1 MQSNYPHIIKDIEDW
16 PIRKFAKQRPQ
27 FIEELNGYTY
37 SRIKEQYKDG
47 LEPLLSKTVYLE
59 RQRVKNNPWK
69 VDPPDDKDYWK
80 ELQAELTNI
89 AQRSNPE
96 EGYDQLLR
104 RIINRY
110 SEEIVGDFVPKTYRF
125 AKSFL
130 SGFFKR
136 LYFKAFGHGFLKM
149 WGNKEKLMS
158 KFKVMGH
165 MEQVRSLYDYGTVI
179 LVPTH
184 FSNLD
189 SIQIGYVTDERIG
202 LPGFSFGAGLN
213 LYDMEIIAYYLNRL
227 GPYRVDRRK
236 KNPIYLEN
244 LKSYTSLS
252 LVKHNSNIFFPG
264 GTRSRSGHLE
274 DKLKLGL
281 LGSVID
287 AQRYCIKHNLDNKI
301 FIVPVIVS
309 YNFVLEANSLIE
321 QHLRKTGK
329 EKYMKTKKRRGKI
342 KTTLGFVKRLYT
354 RESEVLLKFAKPID
368 VIGNPLNE
376 KGESLDR
383 NGQVVDIS
391 QFFEKE
397 GEKNKDLQRETVY
410 TKKLADKIV
419 DAYREENVILASHLA
434 AFAAFK
440 YLQEQNRELD
450 IYGIVQLPAKEVSI
464 PYEEFKLFFNTL
476 REKLFKMKALSL
488 LDIDPELNGDLDKAI
503 ELGIN
508 NLGIYHPDSP
518 LYIENQFVKTKSL
531 KLLFYYHNRMDSYG
545 L

>member
-1 MQSNYPHIIKDIEDW
+1 VQSNYPHIIKDIEDW

-301 FIVPVIVS
+301 FIVPVIV
-309 YNFVLEANSLIE
+309 
-321 QHLRKTGK
+321 
-329 EKYMKTKKRRGKI
+329 
-342 KTTLGFVKRLYT
+342 
-354 RESEVLLKFAKPID
+354 
-368 VIGNPLNE
+368 
-376 KGESLDR
+376 GEGEIHEDE
-383 NGQVVDIS
+383 
-391 QFFEKE
+391 EKE
-397 GEKNKDLQRETVY
+397 RKD
-410 TKKLADKIV
+410 K
-419 DAYREENVILASHLA
+419 
-434 AFAAFK
+434 
-440 YLQEQNRELD
+440 
-450 IYGIVQLPAKEVSI
+450 
-464 PYEEFKLFFNTL
+464 
-476 REKLFKMKALSL
+476 
-488 LDIDPELNGDLDKAI
+488 
-503 ELGIN
+503 N
-508 NLGIYHPDSP
+508 NLRFCKKT
-518 LYIENQFVKTKSL
+518 LYKRI
-531 KLLFYYHNRMDSYG
+531 
-545 L
+545 

>member
-1 MQSNYPHIIKDIEDW
+1 VQSNYPHIIKDIEDW

-321 QHLRKTGK
+321 QHLRKKGK

-508 NLGIYHPDSP
+508 
-518 LYIENQFVKTKSL
+518 KL
-531 KLLFYYHNRMDSYG
+531 KA
-545 L
+545 

>member
-1 MQSNYPHIIKDIEDW
+1 MQEKHPHIIQEIEDW
-16 PIRKFAKQRPQ
+16 PIRKFAKSRPQ

-37 SRIKEQYKDG
+37 SRIKEQYKNE

-59 RQRVKNNPWK
+59 RQRVKNTPWK

-80 ELQAELTNI
+80 ELQSELTKI
-89 AQRSNPE
+89 AGMNNPE
-96 EGYDQLLR
+96 EAYDQLLR

-110 SEEIVGDFVPKTYRF
+110 SEEIVGDFNPKTYRF

-130 SGFFKR
+130 SGFFRR
-136 LYFKAFGHGFLKM
+136 LYFKSFGHGFLKM
-149 WGNKEKLMS
+149 WGNKERLLS
-158 KFKVMGH
+158 KFKVRGNVEH
-165 MEQVRSLYDYGTVI
+165 VRSLYPYGTVI

-189 SIQIGYVTDERIG
+189 SIQIGYVTDHSLG
-202 LPGFSFGAGLN
+202 LPAFSFGAGLN

-252 LVKHNSNIFFPG
+252 IVKGNSNIFFPG

-287 AQRYCIKHNLDNKI
+287 AQRYCIKHKLNNKV

-321 QHLRKTGK
+321 QHLRSTGR
-329 EKYMKTKKRRGKI
+329 EKYMKTKVHRGKI
-342 KTTLGFVKRLYT
+342 RSTFGFLKRLYT
-354 RESEVLLKFAKPID
+354 RESDVLLKFGKPID

-383 NGQVVDIS
+383 NGQIVDIS

-419 DAYREENVILASHLA
+419 DAYREENVVLTSHLV

-440 YLQEQNRELD
+440 LLQEKYKDLD
-450 IYGIVQLPAKEVSI
+450 IFGIVQMPIKEVNI
-464 PYEEFKLFFNTL
+464 PYEEFKTYVNTL
-476 REKLFKMKALSL
+476 REKVIKMKSL
-488 LDIDPELNGDLDKAI
+488 GLVDYDTEITAELDDCIKH
-503 ELGIN
+503 GIK
-508 NLGIYHPDSP
+508 NLGIYHPESP
-518 LYIENQFVKTKSL
+518 LYIENQIVKTKSL

>member
-1 MQSNYPHIIKDIEDW
+1 VHKNHPHIIQDIEDW
-16 PIRKFAKQRPQ
+16 PIRKFAKARPE

-37 SRIKEQYKDG
+37 ARIKEQYKDG
-47 LEPLLSKTVYLE
+47 LEPLLSKTIYLE
-59 RQRVKNNPWK
+59 SQRVKNNPWK
-69 VDPPDDKDYWK
+69 VDPPDDKEYWK
-80 ELQAELTNI
+80 TLKAELTKI
-89 AQRSNPE
+89 ATMNNPDE
-96 EGYDQLLR
+96 AYDQLLR

-110 SEEIVGDFVPKTYRF
+110 SEEIVGDFIPKTYRF

-130 SGFFKR
+130 TGFFR
-136 LYFKAFGHGFLKM
+136 RIYFKSLGHGFLKM
-149 WGNKEKLMS
+149 WGNREGLLQ
-158 KFKVMGH
+158 KFRIRGH
-165 MEQVRSLYDYGTVI
+165 VEHVRSLYPHGTVI

-184 FSNLD
+184 FTNLD
-189 SIQIGYVTDERIG
+189 SIQIGYVTDEKLG

-252 LVKHNSNIFFPG
+252 IVKRNSNIFFPG

-287 AQRYCIKHNLDNKI
+287 AQRYCIKHNIKNKV

-321 QHLRKTGK
+321 QHLRSTGR
-329 EKYMKTKKRRGKI
+329 EKYMKTKKKRGKI
-342 KTTLGFVKRLYT
+342 KTTLGFLKRLYT
-354 RESEVLLKFAKPID
+354 RESDVLLKFAKPID

-397 GEKNKDLQRETVY
+397 GQKNKDLQRETVY

-419 DAYREENVILASHLA
+419 EAYREENVVLNSHLV
-434 AFAAFK
+434 AFSAFK
-440 YLQEQNRELD
+440 LLQEKNKDLD
-450 IYGIVQLPAKEVSI
+450 IFSIVQMPAKEIEI
-464 PYEEFKLFFNTL
+464 PYEEYKLYFNTL
-476 REKLFKMKALSL
+476 REKLYKMKTLGL
-488 LDIDPELNGDLDKAI
+488 LDYDPEL
-503 ELGIN
+503 
-508 NLGIYHPDSP
+508 
-518 LYIENQFVKTKSL
+518 KTKSL

>member
-1 MQSNYPHIIKDIEDW
+1 VQSKYPHIIKDIEDW
-16 PIRKFAKQRPQ
+16 PIRKFAKNRPQ
-27 FIEELNGYTY
+27 FIQELNQYTY
-37 SRIKEQYKDG
+37 TRIKEQYKDG

-59 RQRVKNNPWK
+59 SQRVKNNPWK
-69 VDPPDDKDYWK
+69 VDPPDDKEYWK
-80 ELQAELTNI
+80 ELKAELTQI
-89 AQRSNPE
+89 AERNNQDE
-96 EGYDQLLR
+96 AYDKLLR

-125 AKSFL
+125 AKVFL
-130 SGFFKR
+130 SGFFR
-136 LYFKAFGHGFLKM
+136 RIYFKAFGHGFLKM
-149 WGNKEKLMS
+149 WGSKDKLLS
-158 KFKVMGH
+158 KFRVSGSVEH
-165 MEQVRSLYDYGTVI
+165 VRALYDHGTVI

-189 SIQIGYVTDERIG
+189 SIQIGYVTDVKIG

-213 LYDMEIIAYYLNRL
+213 LYDMEIIAYYLHRL

-252 LVKHNSNIFFPG
+252 LVKRNSNIFFPG

-301 FIVPVIVS
+301 FIVPVVVS
-309 YNFVLEANSLIE
+309 YNFVLEADSLIE
-321 QHLRKTGK
+321 QHLRKTGR
-329 EKYMKTKKRRGKI
+329 EKYMKTKKRRGKV
-342 KTTLGFVKRLYT
+342 KSTLSFIKRLYT
-354 RESEVLLKFAKPID
+354 RESDVALKFAPPID
-368 VIGNPLNE
+368 VIGNSLNLS
-376 KGESLDR
+376 GESLDR
-383 NGQVVDIS
+383 NGQIVDIS

-419 DAYREENVILASHLA
+419 DAFREENVILASHLV

-440 YLQEQNRELD
+440 FLQEKHAELD
-450 IYGIVQLPAKEVSI
+450 IFGIVQLPINEVSI
-464 PYEEFKLFFNTL
+464 PYEEFMLYFSVL
-476 REKLFKMKALSL
+476 RDKLFKMKALSL
-488 LDIDPELNGDLDKAI
+488 LDIDPELNGEVGETIL
-503 ELGIN
+503 LGIK
-508 NLGIYHPDSP
+508 NLGIYHSDSP
-518 LYIENQFVKTKSL
+518 LYIENKFVKTKSL
-531 KLLFYYHNRMDSYG
+531 KLLFYYHNRMDAYS